1 MNGHSL
7 KVIRKTIAAA
17 AKNGYVVLSFD
28 KEFKLYS
35 VEHNMSRQNMTFDQL
50 SSIAFPPYRQG

>member
-1 MNGHSL
+1 MNGHTL

-17 AKNGYVVLSFD
+17 AKNGYVVLSYN

-35 VEHNMSRQNMTFDQL
+35 VEHNMSIQNMTFDQL